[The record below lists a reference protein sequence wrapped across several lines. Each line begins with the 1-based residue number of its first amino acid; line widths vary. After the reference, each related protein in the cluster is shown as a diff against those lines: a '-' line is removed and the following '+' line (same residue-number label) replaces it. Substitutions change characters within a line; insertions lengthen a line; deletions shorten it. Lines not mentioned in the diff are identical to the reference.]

1 MLIDEI
7 DYYVCTDKSNNI
19 FVYSHDTNELL
30 IIAENMNNSDLYYKL
45 TFVQSDSINHSHA
58 VSLFIDKYF
67 NNICPQ
73 DITSYIEHDE
83 YAVGIL
89 STSIWFE
96 FDYNKSLPFTHI
108 LNILDDATV
117 HGFEI
122 KVENGKIF
130 YQC

>member
-7 DYYVCTDKSNNI
+7 YYYVCTDKSNNI

-58 VSLFIDKYF
+58 ISLFIDKYF
-67 NNICPQ
+67 NNLSHENIRHQ
-73 DITSYIEHDE
+73 FNDE
-83 YAVGIL
+83 YFVGIL
-89 STSIWFE
+89 STPMWFE
-96 FDYNKSLPFTHI
+96 FDYNKSLPFMQV

-122 KVENGKIF
+122 KVENGKIY
-130 YQC
+130 YQL

>member
-7 DYYVCTDKSNNI
+7 YYYVCTDKSNNI

-58 VSLFIDKYF
+58 VPLFIDKYF
-67 NNICPQ
+67 NNICPW
-73 DITSYIEHDE
+73 DITSYIEYDE
-83 YAVGIL
+83 YVVGIL
-89 STSIWFE
+89 STSMWFE
-96 FDYNKSLPFTHI
+96 FDYNKSLPFMQV

-122 KVENGKIF
+122 KVENGKIY